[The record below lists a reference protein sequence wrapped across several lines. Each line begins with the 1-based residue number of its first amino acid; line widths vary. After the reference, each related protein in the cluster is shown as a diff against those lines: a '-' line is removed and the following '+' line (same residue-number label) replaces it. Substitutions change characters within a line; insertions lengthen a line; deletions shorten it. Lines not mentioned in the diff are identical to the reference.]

1 MILVWDAVLDLMY
14 AGTPYLVL
22 LYNLFIYLVMPILS
36 QAGGAM
42 DMSGVGAGVGAGL
55 GVGSASPGN
64 YSDRIQGLNFDS
76 LGFDI
81 FGTSNTQL
89 GGTFG

>member
-1 MILVWDAVLDLMY
+1 MFSFQITDSHDIGVERR
-14 AGTPYLVL
+14 P
-22 LYNLFIYLVMPILS
+22 
-36 QAGGAM
+36 
-42 DMSGVGAGVGAGL
+42 DMSGVGAGL

>member
-1 MILVWDAVLDLMY
+1 MILVWDAVLDLIY
-14 AGTPYLVL
+14 AGTPYLLL

-42 DMSGVGAGVGAGL
+42 DMSGVGAGL